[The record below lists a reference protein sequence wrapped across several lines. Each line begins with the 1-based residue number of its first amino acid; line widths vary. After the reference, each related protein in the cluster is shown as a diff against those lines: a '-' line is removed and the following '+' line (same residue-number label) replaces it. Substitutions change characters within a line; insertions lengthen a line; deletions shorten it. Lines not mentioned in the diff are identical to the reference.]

1 MANLVD
7 TSVNGDLRVT
17 GTMFGTQAGNYATCS
32 TAGATA
38 AKTATIS
45 GFTLT
50 TGMHVYVKFSENN
63 SAAVGSLTLNISGT
77 GAKPIKCRG
86 GNNLGTPGSIAANGI
101 YEFAYDGTNWEM
113 VGSAVTGVKGA
124 NESSYRW
131 GNVNITAENVGA
143 AASSHTHS
151 ASDITSGTLS
161 TARGGTG
168 TSQTSTSNLA
178 SALINSLPAASAKP
192 VDADYYVSQYQNG
205 GTSNTSYRRRPVSA
219 LWEYI
224 KGKISSVLGL
234 TASDYA
240 GKAATAGTADKSVA
254 DKSGNDIE
262 TTYAKKSEL
271 DAKANLTNSVAIF
284 DGYVRRMNES
294 SGWRRVAY
302 KQFNDTST
310 NINALFRLYLIG
322 SNTDHIGL
330 GDLFVNIRFNSSG
343 SAPEFNACN
352 LMSYIP
358 LHTSIKLKVV
368 GVAGNAVVEVWFRP
382 PTFSML
388 MLSCIGNGYDVSA
401 KTKDWTFEEYLDAT
415 DPEPVEDTANH
426 VYVFSGTV
434 RRVQLN
440 IDSPTNNNLVSMD
453 ANGIVKDSG
462 LAKSSVESAI
472 SKAGSAIQGVKVN
485 GTTLTPDANKIV
497 NVPLATYSFAD
508 DYNAS
513 TNKGA
518 TVATVTNAIN
528 ALDVSSVGGDG
539 KYISAISETDGKISA
554 AATSLATAPV
564 SGSAVAI
571 TAGGV
576 YTALAAKQNAIPDAG
591 SAANPVHFKDGKAV
605 AGDSINNCKLTLKV
619 GDATVGDSFTA
630 NAGADFEYRVTGEQ
644 IASALTAGRGI
655 AISGNTVSTNLPL
668 SKDNAVNVNKNVWYI
683 FAMTSIPSGGL
694 YERCWDFLIASNHN
708 SSAQMRLFIS
718 PRISASG
725 NFESD
730 SVIQVDGHVT
740 PAQLEKYKL
749 AIVKDS
755 SGNLYCCLCVK
766 HSHSSEN
773 RTVQWNLRDARGP
786 SWLSKS
792 APLSNYTV
800 VSERLFSNPMP
811 SNRLVCFKQTNNAA
825 VGNATQPVY
834 VDAYGRIQACSSM
847 PKFVIG
853 TPAGAA
859 DTIYFT

>member
-161 TARGGTG
+161 TERGGTG

-262 TTYAKKSEL
+262 TTYSKKSEL

-294 SGWRRVAY
+294 PGWRRVAY
-302 KQFNDTST
+302 KQFNSTST

-388 MLSCIGNGYDVSA
+388 MLSCIGNGHDVFA
-401 KTKDWTFEEYLDAT
+401 ETKDWTFEEYLDAT

-462 LAKSSVESAI
+462 LAKSSVESTI
-472 SKAGSAIQGVKVN
+472 RKAGSAIQGVKVN
-485 GTTLTPDANKIV
+485 NTTLTPDANKIV
-497 NVPLATYSFAD
+497 NVPLATNSAD
-508 DYNAS
+508 
-513 TNKGA
+513 GA
-518 TVATVTNAIN
+518 M
-528 ALDVSSVGGDG
+528 
-539 KYISAISETDGKISA
+539 SA
-554 AATSLATAPV
+554 ADKTKLDGITSSDIDNWNSKQDSLTFDDEP
-564 SGSAVAI
+564 
-571 TAGGV
+571 TAGS
-576 YTALAAKQNAIPDAG
+576 K
-591 SAANPVHFKDGKAV
+591 NPVTSNGIKTAID
-605 AGDSINNCKLTLKV
+605 
-619 GDATVGDSFTA
+619 TV
-630 NAGADFEYRVTGEQ
+630 NAKGITIKEISGEQ
-644 IASALTAGRGI
+644 VI
-655 AISGNTVSTNLPL
+655 
-668 SKDNAVNVNKNVWYI
+668 
-683 FAMTSIPSGGL
+683 
-694 YERCWDFLIASNHN
+694 C
-708 SSAQMRLFIS
+708 
-718 PRISASG
+718 
-725 NFESD
+725 FE
-730 SVIQVDGHVT
+730 
-740 PAQLEKYKL
+740 
-749 AIVKDS
+749 
-755 SGNLYCCLCVK
+755 
-766 HSHSSEN
+766 
-773 RTVQWNLRDARGP
+773 
-786 SWLSKS
+786 
-792 APLSNYTV
+792 
-800 VSERLFSNPMP
+800 
-811 SNRLVCFKQTNNAA
+811 
-825 VGNATQPVY
+825 
-834 VDAYGRIQACSSM
+834 
-847 PKFVIG
+847 
-853 TPAGAA
+853 
-859 DTIYFT
+859 